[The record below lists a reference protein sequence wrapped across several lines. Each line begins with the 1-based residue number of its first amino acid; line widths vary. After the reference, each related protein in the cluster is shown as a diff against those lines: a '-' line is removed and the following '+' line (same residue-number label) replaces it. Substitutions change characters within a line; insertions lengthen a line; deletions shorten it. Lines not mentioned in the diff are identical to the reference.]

1 MKNLVWRFSILA
13 SLAALSFAGCESL
26 AKIKPSAPPVP
37 PPVSQKP
44 KAPDKAAGPVAKKD
58 SGPLFVIGRNKNANV
73 IHYEANFTPEGV
85 LNTKEPVIAYWVLH
99 AEDGRRKK
107 LNWLEKKK
115 AYGIKIKPDA
125 SRDGYTLTLAAAPW
139 MPLAVK
145 KVGDAVRVEVQ
156 INDRTAILKK
166 MFIQA
171 REKLLGPKVEYIEL
185 FGKDLLTGNACS
197 EKILPR

>member
-1 MKNLVWRFSILA
+1 MKNMVWRFSILA
-13 SLAALSFAGCESL
+13 SLAVLSFAGCASL
-26 AKIKPSAPPVP
+26 VKIKPAAAPAAPPAAEKPAPAGKPDVP
-37 PPVSQKP
+37 
-44 KAPDKAAGPVAKKD
+44 AAKKD
-58 SGPLFVIGRNKNANV
+58 SRPLFVIARNKNANV
-73 IHYEANFTPEGV
+73 IHYEANFTPDGV
-85 LNTKEPVIAYWVLH
+85 LNPKEPVIAYWVLH

-115 AYGIKIKPDA
+115 AYGIKIKPAA

-145 KVGDAVRVEVQ
+145 KTGGAVRVEVK
-156 INDRTAILKK
+156 INDHTAVLEK

-185 FGKDLLTGNACS
+185 FGKDLLTGEACS